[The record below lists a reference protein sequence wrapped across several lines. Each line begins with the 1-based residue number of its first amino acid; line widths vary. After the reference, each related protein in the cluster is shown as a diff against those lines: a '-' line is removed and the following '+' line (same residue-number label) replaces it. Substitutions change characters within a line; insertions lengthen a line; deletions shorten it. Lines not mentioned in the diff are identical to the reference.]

1 MPTKRNTQ
9 DLTPAGG
16 LGEGR
21 IHGLLGYQLA
31 QATIVTTEAF
41 LRVVGKPM
49 NLRPVEFTILDLL
62 HENAAVTTTQLA
74 RALAMTGPGVAAWIE
89 RLEARGLLS
98 RERSESDRR
107 AQQLRLTRR
116 GTDLVVKALGQLLA
130 EDSELLAHLTDGERR
145 ILLELLH
152 KVAVKRTRR

>member
-1 MPTKRNTQ
+1 M
-9 DLTPAGG
+9 
-16 LGEGR
+16 
-21 IHGLLGYQLA
+21 A

-49 NLRPVEFTILDLL
+49 DLRPVEFTILDLL
-62 HENAAVTTTQLA
+62 HENAVVTITQLG

-89 RLEARGLLS
+89 RLEVRGLVS

-116 GTDLVVKALGQLLA
+116 GSDLVVKALGQLLA
-130 EDSELLAHLTDGERR
+130 EDGELLAHLTDGERR

-152 KVAVKRTRR
+152 KVALKRAQR